1 MIYLN
6 VISNQILIIK
16 QSDFNCNNFILFFLI
31 PWEHAIKWLMECH
44 NDFKVDV
51 CHIEVH
57 ADKYVTACM
66 NSRHHSEING
76 GAFVNVLTFVN
87 YIICVILVK

>member
-1 MIYLN
+1 
-6 VISNQILIIK
+6 
-16 QSDFNCNNFILFFLI
+16 
-31 PWEHAIKWLMECH
+31 MECH

-87 YIICVILVK
+87 YIICVMRTSLLFFSLFTSDNFSKVN